1 MWGFVRCLRKDT
13 LSGQK
18 QQATH
23 AASSTKKAYWK
34 DTGSYQRNK
43 VQQGYSSLIR
53 NGKLSSTAVFS
64 AWLSFWT
71 PLFLPLCSSL
81 SCVLFK
87 QFRSAF
93 PKAQPQPPAQVCM
106 PYSPEPITIELTQ
119 SLSINSKHLEE
130 TLLLGSSAWQ
140 SFQLLSLPHPHI
152 HQPSGRWQVV
162 LKTVLSRL

>member
-71 PLFLPLCSSL
+71 PLLLPLCSSL

-119 SLSINSKHLEE
+119 SRQSIPNTWKRHSYWAVQ
-130 TLLLGSSAWQ
+130 LGKVFYFCLYPTPTYIS
-140 SFQLLSLPHPHI
+140 
-152 HQPSGRWQVV
+152 HQDGG
-162 LKTVLSRL
+162 K